1 MEVYYAW
8 SGVIFFEIRLWLIK
22 YINPKIITKRTAQK
36 QQKVKIIASKN

>member
-8 SGVIFFEIRLWLIK
+8 SGVILFECRLWLIK
-22 YINPKIITKRTAQK
+22 DFNRKTITKRTPQK

>member
-22 YINPKIITKRTAQK
+22 YINPKIITKRTPQK